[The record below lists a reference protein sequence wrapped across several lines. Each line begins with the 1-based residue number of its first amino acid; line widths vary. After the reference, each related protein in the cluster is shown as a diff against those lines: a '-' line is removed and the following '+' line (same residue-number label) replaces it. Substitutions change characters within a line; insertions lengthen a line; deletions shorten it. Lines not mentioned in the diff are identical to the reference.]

1 MFRFLLHPTSRASP
15 RDTTPLNPPY
25 ILESSFS
32 NASRIILFT
41 SNPLFTFAFSCP
53 RCPPLSIPPLL
64 VSGCLLCTYYRR
76 FMDIDEDE
84 TLKFRGSRSRAL
96 FYFPSLSDDNTRLEW
111 QPGINDVSLREFL
124 AWEFMAPVFQGE
136 NWNHGFQCHLCPMTS
151 FMSRNVR
158 IRWFFSSSS
167 LFFVLWKKR
176 NFGKGEGGGYKVS
189 FRRNKGEN
197 LCFFCSCVI
206 FKILIGKK
214 NYNQIIIGIIQSS
227 EVSV

>member
-158 IRWFFSSSS
+158 IRWFFLLLRYSS
-167 LFFVLWKKR
+167 F
-176 NFGKGEGGGYKVS
+176 FGKKETLEREREGDIRWAFEETKVKICVS
-189 FRRNKGEN
+189 F
-197 LCFFCSCVI
+197 VP
-206 FKILIGKK
+206 
-214 NYNQIIIGIIQSS
+214 
-227 EVSV
+227 V